1 MEKNTE
7 KKPMNTR
14 ALKSGSYSLT
24 VCAIAIVLVVVVNLI
39 VNALPSAYTKPD
51 TSSMGLFEISDET
64 VRILK
69 AVDTP
74 VTMYLIAPRGQENS
88 TVLELMNR
96 YGDLSSKIT
105 VKTVDPDT
113 NPTFVTRYTADT
125 LSANSVIVES
135 ELRHSV
141 VKNESIFVV
150 SQLPQ
155 EQWTEQDYINY
166 MYYGTAP
173 TGDPYFYG
181 EVLLTQAVDYVSS
194 LTLPKVYVMTK
205 HNEDA
210 LSATMLANFT
220 TNNVLTAD
228 LNLLGTGAI
237 PADCSAILLNNPKT
251 DIEPA
256 EAQMLTEY
264 LQNGGNMI
272 LLTDYSCFS
281 AEKMPNLASITTLM
295 GMESEDGILL
305 EGNSSNYYRYP
316 TMLMPVIGT
325 AGPAALLDSTNIYVF
340 VPNAHGIRLTGTGD
354 AAASSLL
361 KTTTSSYVKKDWE
374 NSTTYE
380 MEEGDVEG
388 SFSVAASATLGEG
401 KFVWYSSPNII
412 NDGAD
417 ATGGNSALF
426 MASVNWMC
434 DKQVAVSITAKLMQV
449 QPLIVPAGAAGL
461 WGTVLTLILP
471 VGVLA
476 AGFAVWFR
484 RRRR

>member
-1 MEKNTE
+1 MEKNTD

-14 ALKSGSYSLT
+14 ALKSGSYSLLI
-24 VCAIAIVLVVVVNLI
+24 CAVALVLVIVVNLVI
-39 VNALPSAYTKPD
+39 NAVPSIYTKLD
-51 TSSMGLFEISDET
+51 TSSMKLFEISDET

-69 AVDTP
+69 GVNTP

-113 NPTFVTRYTADT
+113 NPTFVTKYTADA

-135 ELRHSV
+135 ELRHFV
-141 VKNESIFVV
+141 VKNENIFVV
-150 SQLPQ
+150 SQIPQ

-166 MYYGTAP
+166 MYYGTVP

-181 EVLLTQAVDYVSS
+181 EVLLSQAVDYVSS
-194 LTLPKVYVMTK
+194 QELPKVYVMTK

-228 LNLLGTGAI
+228 LNLLGTEAI
-237 PADCSAILLNNPKT
+237 PEDCSAILLNNPKT
-251 DIEPA
+251 DLEA
-256 EAQMLTEY
+256 YEAQLLTEY

-272 LLTDYSCFS
+272 LLTDVNYYS
-281 AEKMPNLASITTLM
+281 AEKMPNLAALTELM
-295 GMESEDGILL
+295 GMQSEDGLLL
-305 EGNSSNYYRYP
+305 EGNSSHYYRYP

-325 AGPAALLDSTNIYVF
+325 AGPASLLDSTNIYVF
-340 VPNAHGIRLTGTGD
+340 VPNAHGIKLTGTGD

-361 KTTTSSYVKKDWE
+361 KTTTASYVKKDWE

-388 SFSVAASATLGEG
+388 PFSVAASATLGEG
-401 KFVWYSSPNII
+401 KFVWYSSPNVI
-412 NDGAD
+412 NDSAD

-449 QPLIVPAGAAGL
+449 QPLVVPAGAAGL
-461 WGTVLTLILP
+461 WGIVLTLVLP

-476 AGFAVWFR
+476 AGFVVWFR